1 MELIEKYLPNV
12 LENIV
17 ELQESV
23 LETITMVA
31 ISGVI
36 SLAIGIV
43 FG

>member
-1 MELIEKYLPNV
+1 MELIEKYLHNV